1 MSSPLGRRPV
11 VGSEQRRKYV
21 ITLLTVSL
29 LMMGRASVYAQ
40 VTEPDLETTYFFGFV
55 VEG

>member
-1 MSSPLGRRPV
+1 
-11 VGSEQRRKYV
+11 V